1 MYSPTPWMI
10 LPFGLLLACM
20 AVIPL
25 HWPVWWEK
33 HHAKAALSLAAV
45 TVGYYVF
52 VLPPAALETVRHA
65 ARDYAGFITLVGALY
80 IVSGGIHLRAGGT
93 GGSGWNT
100 LFLALGG
107 LASNLL
113 GTTGAS
119 MLLIRPWLQVN
130 RHRIAAHHMVFFI
143 FIVSNVGGCLTPM
156 GDPPLLMGYLEGVPF
171 WWVARHCWPMWLVA
185 MAFLLAIFYC
195 VDRRHDARA
204 PRPPAGT
211 EHRCHFAGLWN
222 IVFLALIAASVVV
235 PMPALLREGIMVGAA
250 GASWFLTGRAVHEA
264 NEFSFRPIMEVAVLF
279 FGLFATMMPMLDRL
293 RNVGGSLTPGQV
305 FWSAGT
311 LSVFL
316 DNAPAYLAF
325 FHAAAG
331 HGVNGLSAKLIA
343 ALSVST
349 VMFGAMTYI
358 GNGPNLMVKSIAD
371 HQKIQSPSF
380 LAYLFKWAAPV
391 MLPLF
396 AVLWLA
402 FFI

>member
-1 MYSPTPWMI
+1 M
-10 LPFGLLLACM
+10 
-20 AVIPL
+20 
-25 HWPVWWEK
+25 
-33 HHAKAALSLAAV
+33 
-45 TVGYYVF
+45 
-52 VLPPAALETVRHA
+52 
-65 ARDYAGFITLVGALY
+65 
-80 IVSGGIHLRAGGT
+80 
-93 GGSGWNT
+93 
-100 LFLALGG
+100 
-107 LASNLL
+107 
-113 GTTGAS
+113 
-119 MLLIRPWLQVN
+119 
-130 RHRIAAHHMVFFI
+130 
-143 FIVSNVGGCLTPM
+143 
-156 GDPPLLMGYLEGVPF
+156 LMGYLEGVPF